1 MAKFSPADLPKLSAQ
16 RVKRSDGSYSC
27 SIRSKDEYNRLVTV
41 GHVRDKKEFG
51 PIDFTPNFL
60 EQYPQLKQLTVVRME
75 DRSITYLPKE
85 AEPTKTTPAQQVRQ
99 TTKTASSKTKSAS
112 SKARPTKVQP
122 ANDQIVEP
130 GNYFERSEFD
140 VLLQEMLGQSILNEM
155 DRKAGRTSEPRLGQ
169 GNALFGH
176 DHAQEQVQQALAQL
190 ASEDNTKNLFQA
202 TNKKAERE
210 LTFGSDLANCPKLS
224 KNSLQLF
231 TVDLEEFSE
240 LKPTYLGQ
248 GEMADGEIP
257 EHLVILTDPHT
268 RCVRY
273 FGPSPC
279 AMTETQKF
287 VAVADQVTNFI
298 TKARELKSSAVN
310 QVKPLI
316 TYDQQLHDPATVE
329 PLTAAGYDVLARL
342 TNDSPLGT
350 MAINAVINRKMHQGK
365 GKKYPNLTNISHM
378 AVPKAQCPVLSTGQT
393 LNLHVFVMPQFFELP
408 EAHVF
413 SLADLEVP
421 QRISA
426 AQRPKLRE
434 QAFRKWCYVLA
445 TTTSLDVATMLN
457 AYWERGTLIDELH
470 DYQGELQST
479 LSEPIDGS
487 TFMGS
492 LFCMFQ
498 SHSVEVDMPDLH
510 DMASMIFGQFNPF

>member
-85 AEPTKTTPAQQVRQ
+85 AEPTKTTPAQQARQ
-99 TTKTASSKTKSAS
+99 TTKTASSKTKTAS

-122 ANDQIVEP
+122 ANDQIVEL
-130 GNYFERSEFD
+130 GNFFERSEFD

-155 DRKAGRTSEPRLGQ
+155 DRKSGRTAEPRLGQ

-176 DHAQEQVQQALAQL
+176 DHAQEQVQQALFQL

-202 TNKKAERE
+202 TNKKAARE

-231 TVDLEEFSE
+231 TVDLKEFSE

-273 FGPSPC
+273 FGSSPC
-279 AMTETQKF
+279 AMTETQQF

-298 TKARELKSSAVN
+298 AQARELKLSAVN

-316 TYDQQLHDPATVE
+316 TYDQQLNDPATLE
-329 PLTAAGYDVLARL
+329 PLTAAGYDVLTRL

-365 GKKYPNLTNISHM
+365 GKKYPDFMNISHM

-408 EAHVF
+408 ETHVF
-413 SLADLEVP
+413 SMADLDVP

-457 AYWERGTLIDELH
+457 AYWERVTLIDELN
-470 DYQGELQST
+470 DYQGELKST

-487 TFMGS
+487 TFMGC

-510 DMASMIFGQFNPF
+510 DLASMLFGQFNPF

>member
-1 MAKFSPADLPKLSAQ
+1 M
-16 RVKRSDGSYSC
+16 V
-27 SIRSKDEYNRLVTV
+27 RL
-41 GHVRDKKEFG
+41 
-51 PIDFTPNFL
+51 
-60 EQYPQLKQLTVVRME
+60 E
-75 DRSITYLPKE
+75 DRSITYLPQD
-85 AEPTKTTPAQQVRQ
+85 AEPTKAASTKAASSSAQPANK
-99 TTKTASSKTKSAS
+99 TTKTVASKTKSTKAASSKTKTAA
-112 SKARPTKVQP
+112 SKARPTQVQP
-122 ANDQIVEP
+122 ANDQMVEP
-130 GNYFERSEFD
+130 DNYFERSEFD

-210 LTFGSDLANCPKLS
+210 LTFGSDLTNCPKLS

-257 EHLVILTDPHT
+257 EHIVILTDPHT

-279 AMTETQKF
+279 TMTETQQF

-298 TKARELKSSAVN
+298 AKAREPKSSAVN
-310 QVKPLI
+310 QIKPLI
-316 TYDQQLHDPATVE
+316 TYDQPLHDPATLE
-329 PLTAAGYDVLARL
+329 PLTASGYDVLARL

-365 GKKYPNLTNISHM
+365 GKKYHDLMNISHI

-413 SLADLEVP
+413 SMADLDVP

-434 QAFRKWCYVLA
+434 QAFRK
-445 TTTSLDVATMLN
+445 
-457 AYWERGTLIDELH
+457 
-470 DYQGELQST
+470 
-479 LSEPIDGS
+479 
-487 TFMGS
+487 
-492 LFCMFQ
+492 
-498 SHSVEVDMPDLH
+498 
-510 DMASMIFGQFNPF
+510 